1 MELIRDSIEKVGY
14 EVYIWRRGPFRAFG
28 FTTIFPPG
36 DPKGAKGFWDEVI
49 ADGRLGKL
57 RECSSV
63 PTNLLGAS
71 TWDEEVPKNG
81 YRYTICIEETEHTD
95 FAALSKE
102 YALHE
107 IRAGATDWMCFK
119 ITFGRFKERFWRK
132 DNAYKMMK
140 VLGYEFNV
148 DSYDSGFYTGFHF
161 DVYPPG
167 LSFPLHDND
176 EVGFWI
182 TVKKP

>member
-14 EVYIWRRGPFRAFG
+14 EVYIERRGPFRASG
-28 FTTIFPPG
+28 FTTIVPPS
-36 DPKGAKGFWDEVI
+36 DPMGAKRFWDEVI
-49 ADGRLGKL
+49 ADGRLEKL
-57 RECSSV
+57 RKCSSV
-63 PTNLLGAS
+63 PTNLLGAG

-95 FAALSKE
+95 FTALSKQ
-102 YALHE
+102 YTLHE

-119 ITFGRFKERFWRK
+119 MTFGKYKERFWT
-132 DNAYKMMK
+132 DNPYRMMK
-140 VLGYEFNV
+140 VLGYEFHTG
-148 DSYDSGFYTGFHF
+148 SYEVGFHF

-167 LSFPLHDND
+167 LSFPLHNSD
-176 EVGFWI
+176 EVEFWI